1 MPLLDDVEPVVAA
14 PTQVGISVP
23 VEVFWAAH
31 AITTG
36 RHYREVTSLAGAPKV
51 FGDRLR
57 EIWGRGGPSCFGEA
71 LIIAEKQGVLFTPS
85 IDELLAA
92 LREGTQ
98 IKADLPL
105 ASETAEDRRQLLERC
120 ARLAANAGFRR
131 RYAALVGE
139 LWSLVAEDWENAGL
153 RQAEG
158 AAERLRRAAA
168 SATTLEELLSDHQH
182 HLHEPWSGQAAAAL
196 AAGRLSV
203 TPSWLGGK
211 FLAWDLEHT
220 YLVGVQSV
228 PHDEHALLRRE
239 SQRLA
244 TRLKVLADPTRL
256 GILVSLSRRPATV
269 TEIARAFSIAQPTAS
284 AHLKLLR
291 EADLVAGGREDGR
304 PDYAADRRAV
314 STLLKEVEHMV
325 VEVKPSSPTR

>member
-1 MPLLDDVEPVVAA
+1 MPLLEDAEPVAA
-14 PTQVGISVP
+14 IRTQVGMSVP
-23 VEVFWAAH
+23 VEVFWASH

-36 RHYREVTSLAGAPKV
+36 RHYRELPNLARAPKV

-85 IDELLAA
+85 IDDFQAA
-92 LREGTQ
+92 LREATQ
-98 IKADLPL
+98 ISADLPL
-105 ASETAEDRRQLLERC
+105 ASETAEDRRQLLDRC

-131 RYAALVGE
+131 RYTAVIGE
-139 LWSLVAEDWENAGL
+139 LWSVVAEDWESAGRRL
-153 RQAEG
+153 AEG
-158 AAERLRRAAA
+158 AAERLRRASAG
-168 SATTLEELLSDHQH
+168 ATTLDELLSEHQP
-182 HLHEPWSGQAAAAL
+182 HLHDPWYGQAAAAL

-203 TPSWLGGK
+203 TTSWLGGK

-220 YLVGVQSV
+220 YLIGVQAI
-228 PHDEHALLRRE
+228 PHDEQALLRRE
-239 SQRLA
+239 SHRLA
-244 TRLKVLADPTRL
+244 SRLKVLADPTRL

-269 TEIARAFSIAQPTAS
+269 TELARAFSIAQPTAS

-291 EADLVAGGREDGR
+291 EADLVTGGREDGR

-314 STLLKEVEHMV
+314 SMLLKEVEHMV
-325 VEVKPSSPTR
+325 VEVRPPGPTA